1 MQFGFIYGKI
11 NWVQSY
17 LKLAVILSIDAIIL
31 RPVIGVCITRPYIMK
46 QLILILLAVTT
57 LAACQPASNES
68 AALRNELTDLKTKQ
82 AALEKTQYIPH
93 LGWAMVQV
101 QTYHAKLY
109 FAGAA
114 KNWELAAYYTHELE
128 EALEDVEKLHP
139 EHEGIKIAE
148 LIKAM
153 ALPQVENVEK
163 AVEQKDA
170 VAFSAAFEKLTTSC
184 NQCHQAAGKSII
196 RIKVPQGAGLPN
208 QDFTPQP

>member
-1 MQFGFIYGKI
+1 MEKST
-11 NWVQSY
+11 WVQSY
-17 LKLAVILSIDAIIL
+17 LKLTVILSINAIIL
-31 RPVIGVCITRPYIMK
+31 HPVAGVCTTHLYIMK
-46 QLILILLAVTT
+46 RLILILLAATT
-57 LAACQPASNES
+57 LAACQPASNEF

-101 QTYHAKLY
+101 QIYHAKLY

-114 KNWELAAYYTHELE
+114 KNWELASYYIHELE
-128 EALEDVEKLHP
+128 EALEDVQKLHL

-153 ALPQVENVEK
+153 ALPQVENVEN
-163 AVEQKDA
+163 AVEQKDT

-196 RIKVPQGAGLPN
+196 HIKVPQGAGLPN
-208 QDFTPQP
+208 QDFTLQP

>member
-1 MQFGFIYGKI
+1 
-11 NWVQSY
+11 
-17 LKLAVILSIDAIIL
+17 
-31 RPVIGVCITRPYIMK
+31 MK
-46 QLILILLAVTT
+46 QLIIILLATAT
-57 LAACQPASNES
+57 LTACQPASNES
-68 AALRNELTDLKTKQ
+68 ASLRNELTDLKTKQ

-114 KNWELAAYYTHELE
+114 KNWELASYYTHELE

-153 ALPQVENVEK
+153 ALPQIENVEK

-170 VAFSAAFEKLTTSC
+170 VAFSAAFEKLTTTC
-184 NQCHQAAGKSII
+184 NQCHQAAGKPII
-196 RIKVPQGAGLPN
+196 RIKVPQNTGLPN
-208 QDFTPQP
+208 QDFNPQP